1 MERNPGFFFYYYYC
15 RNVAS
20 ILHDNGHRWNFA
32 LSTFHH
38 FRLFITFNL
47 GNTLGAF
54 GLPFPR
60 FFSVQNLQTCSCYLN
75 HSLSLFSLI
84 CSIAYCRQCPSL
96 RSLSAS
102 FFELI
107 LATTHSFPTS
117 WGEAVHRVQ
126 FSRHGNSL
134 VILASQ
140 APAVW
145 HRC

>member
-1 MERNPGFFFYYYYC
+1 MIIFLYKNSPLFLERNPGFLFFFYC

-20 ILHDNGHRWNFA
+20 ILHDNGHRWNIA
-32 LSTFHH
+32 STFHH

-60 FFSVQNLQTCSCYLN
+60 CFSVQNLQTCSCYLN

-84 CSIAYCRQCPSL
+84 CSIAYCRQCRL
-96 RSLSAS
+96 YVLYLLH

-107 LATTHSFPTS
+107 LATTHSFPHR
-117 WGEAVHRVQ
+117 GERPFTEFNFPDMATH
-126 FSRHGNSL
+126 SL
-134 VILASQ
+134 S
-140 APAVW
+140 
-145 HRC
+145 